1 MSDHSVSRRGQSA
14 LRLIIFLSGFT
25 FLVYEVSWNR
35 LLSLILGT
43 TVLAST
49 IVLASFMAGFGAGAL
64 YWGRRANVHARPDII
79 LAILLG
85 GVGLS
90 SCLNYPLITSLLPS
104 LYSSLPGLGL
114 SSLSTELLV
123 FGTAIVLLFVSAFL
137 MGGIFPI
144 VIKLAMQSDHFIS
157 VSLGRLYALETLG
170 SSLGGLAT
178 GFVFLGVF
186 GQKITLGLAI
196 AINLMLAIWLLLARF
211 PNLMERPAGSESQLN
226 VARQKKPSEK
236 TQRGPSSS
244 LSMDREA
251 ALVGTFVCGFA
262 MFSLQVLWL
271 RIFRIYLTNTSYTFA
286 LVTSVVILGLF
297 AGSILFKSR
306 VHNIDDYIRSMLRVI
321 IFMGVSA
328 ALGLLLLIY
337 LPETLMLPFQ
347 TMLGD
352 PLARILLL
360 PLIASLLIVFPPAV
374 FSGYAFPLACRLYT
388 SGGKD
393 ISKDVGSVLM
403 VNTVGCVFGPIM
415 TALIL
420 IPMLGATLSVVLV
433 IALLAVA
440 AVYILHRSVPRR
452 LNRLARSV
460 LYIAVTGLVVL
471 IVYHPDIR
479 ILPPSFSQ
487 SNREVLY
494 YQESVEGTLSVG
506 QDKSAGGSRHTYVN
520 NSAVIGTT
528 YDAVKVVKMIGHYPF
543 LMGAKI
549 KKVLVIGFGI
559 GVTTSAIASHPEV
572 ESIECVELVTGLKDA
587 APYYRDLNRDVVND
601 PRLEMISGDGRHY
614 LQTKPG
620 SYDLISCD
628 PTHPVLGSG
637 SLYTKEFF
645 ALCREHLNPGGVVS
659 QYLPLHKLRTEDFL
673 GIISTFYSVFPNSTV
688 WLGHTHAVLL
698 GARDPIRIDFQMW
711 SARAAEIGQDP
722 HFYAEPHHLAATI
735 VLDGETIGRL
745 GAGSRLNSDD
755 HAYTEFFAP
764 ACLDEDNLAKNLLFL
779 MDNRSEISAVFSN
792 FDDPETMARFVQGN
806 KLMTESL
813 LYQMGNDQQRGL
825 RTLQEACR
833 VNPENQ
839 EYPFLIKLYY

>member
-1 MSDHSVSRRGQSA
+1 MSQRFASRRGQSA
-14 LRLIIFLSGFT
+14 LRLVIFLSGFT

-35 LLSLILGT
+35 LLSLYLGT
-43 TVLAST
+43 TVAAST

-64 YWGRRANVHARPDII
+64 CWGRIANRRARPDVL

-85 GVGLS
+85 GVGLFS
-90 SCLNYPLITSLLPS
+90 ALNYTLITRLIPS

-114 SSLSTELLV
+114 TLELTELLV
-123 FGTAIVLLFVSAFL
+123 FGTAIGLLFVSAFL

-144 VIKLAMQSDHFIS
+144 VTKLAIQSDQAIS

-170 SSLGGLAT
+170 SSVGGLAT
-178 GFVFLGVF
+178 GFVFLGIL
-186 GQKITLGLAI
+186 GQKVTLGLAI
-196 AINLMLAIWLLLARF
+196 TMNLMLAIWLLLTRI
-211 PNLMERPAGSESQLN
+211 PNLEEVPAVSESDPK
-226 VARQKKPSEK
+226 VARKKTTPERIR
-236 TQRGPSSS
+236 RGPSSA

-251 ALVGTFVCGFA
+251 ALVGTFSCGFA

-286 LVTSVVILGLF
+286 LVTSLVILGLF
-297 AGSILFKSR
+297 AGSVLFKR
-306 VHNIDDYIRSMLRVI
+306 WVHNIDDYIRSMLRVVL
-321 IFMGVSA
+321 FMGVSS

-347 TMLGD
+347 TMLSD
-352 PLARILLL
+352 PLTRILLL
-360 PLIASLLIVFPPAV
+360 PLIASLLIVVPPAV
-374 FSGYAFPLACRLYT
+374 FSGYAFPLACRLYA
-388 SGGKD
+388 SGNKD

-403 VNTVGCVFGPIM
+403 VNTVGCVFGPAV
-415 TALIL
+415 TAFIL
-420 IPMLGATLSVVLV
+420 IPMLGATMSVVCV
-433 IALLAVA
+433 IALLAGVA
-440 AVYILHRSVPRR
+440 LYILHRSAPWR
-452 LNRLARSV
+452 LNKLARSV
-460 LYIAVTGLVVL
+460 LYIAIAGLVAL
-471 IVYHPDIR
+471 ILYHPDIR

-487 SNREVLY
+487 SNREVLFY
-494 YQESVEGTLSVG
+494 RESVEGTISVG
-506 QDKSAGGSRHTYVN
+506 QDRAGNGSKHTYVN
-520 NSAVIGTT
+520 NSAVIGST

-543 LMGAKI
+543 LLGANI

-572 ESIECVELVTGLKDA
+572 ESIECVELVAGLKDA
-587 APYYRDLNRDVVND
+587 APFYRDFNRDVVED

-614 LQTKPG
+614 LQTKPD

-673 GIISTFYSVFPNSTV
+673 GIISTFHSVFPNSTV

-698 GARDPIRIDFQMW
+698 GAREPILIDFQLW
-711 SARAAEIGQDP
+711 NARAAEIGQDP
-722 HFYAEPHHLAATI
+722 HFYAESHHLAATL
-735 VLDGETIGRL
+735 VMDGPTIERL
-745 GAGSRLNSDD
+745 GASSRINSDD

-764 ACLDEDNLAKNLLFL
+764 ASLNEDNLAKNLRFL
-779 MDNRSEISAVFSN
+779 MENRTEINAVFHN
-792 FDDPETMARFVQGN
+792 FDDPETMARFVRGN
-806 KLMTESL
+806 QLMTESL
-813 LYQMGNDQQRGL
+813 LFQMGNDQQRGL
-825 RTLQEACR
+825 RALQEACR

-839 EYPFLIKLYY
+839 EYPFLIQLYY